1 MAINYKNLNSG
12 ASNTTALLLQ
22 LINNI
27 VNASAKEQQD
37 QRNYDRLIASENK
50 RVLDGEQKELD
61 DNYQLYNSYMRTGQ
75 YGEAEGILNLMGKYE
90 NIPNIVMPMNLGDLS
105 EEFIN
110 RRQKGN
116 NEQMYFDMY
125 KSGTPE
131 EVVSASQFFKNKTQL
146 EPHIQQ
152 GMSKFRETTY
162 YRERPIYRENATQF
176 TPDVSFFNTTVQPL
190 SSVSQMK
197 VLNPELYIKYF
208 EAAKTQLGTDVEA
221 TNMAEVNQAVDN
233 IIEEQFL
240 PQLRASANEAF
251 LAAGHSYDDVMQG
264 SDYQSKEAVGNFLTN
279 LYTAEER
286 TISPNMAEDRL
297 ALRVGNRL
305 KQTVP
310 SLDAFAQIKQE
321 QTDITARRREL
332 STKRNELQSK
342 ATKLEEQRAKIR
354 PDSRYYGAMP
364 TGEERIELIDKELNP
379 LRDEL
384 NKLDEELN
392 TLLRQ

>member
-1 MAINYKNLNSG
+1 MAINYKNLNAG

-37 QRNYDRLIASENK
+37 QRNYDRLIESENR

-152 GMSKFRETTY
+152 AMSKFRETTY

-190 SSVSQMK
+190 SSVPQMK
-197 VLNPELYIKYF
+197 VLNPELYIKYY
-208 EAAKTQLGTDVEA
+208 EVAKTMLQEPAANL
-221 TNMAEVNQAVDN
+221 
-233 IIEEQFL
+233 EEQNKQIDEIIGQQLL
-240 PQLRASANEAF
+240 PDLRVQANEAF

-264 SDYQSKEAVGNFLTN
+264 SDYQGKEAVGNFLTN
-279 LYTAEER
+279 LYNAEER
-286 TISPNMAEDRL
+286 TVSPNIAEDRL
-297 ALRVGNRL
+297 ALRVANRL

-332 STKRNELQSK
+332 STKRNELQSR
-342 ATKLEEQRAKIR
+342 ATKLQEQRAKIS
-354 PDSRYYGAMP
+354 PDSRFYGAIP
-364 TGEERIELIDKELNP
+364 TGQERIEIIDKELNP

>member
-1 MAINYKNLNSG
+1 MAINYKNLNAG

-176 TPDVSFFNTTVQPL
+176 TPDVSFFNTVVQPL
-190 SSVSQMK
+190 SSVPQMK
-197 VLNPELYIKYF
+197 VLNPELYIKYY
-208 EAAKTQLGTDVEA
+208 EVAKTMLQEPAANL
-221 TNMAEVNQAVDN
+221 
-233 IIEEQFL
+233 EEQNKQVDEIIDQQLL
-240 PQLRASANEAF
+240 PDLRVQANEKF

-279 LYTAEER
+279 LDTAEER